1 MQRGG
6 QHRTRSNNSKVS
18 GAGGRGRQSE
28 PARVH
33 AISCDLVRSRRG
45 SLRAT
50 RTMAAVSHRIYPVA
64 AAVAATMAGRPVP
77 AHDRIYPPVPPYG
90 RPLYVGTGLDS
101 RHAVMHRLVRPP
113 KMRVCTQVRTCR
125 AVWWECDVSLPVY
138 VRSVARRWRIL
149 ICCPSQRDI
158 DGVDNTTSTSRLSSP
173 LTRV

>member
-1 MQRGG
+1 MQRGDMQRGG
-6 QHRTRSNNSKVS
+6 QHRTRSNNNKVS

-125 AVWWECDVSLPVY
+125 AVCGGSVMCRCPSMSGLLLGGGGSS
-138 VRSVARRWRIL
+138 SVARR
-149 ICCPSQRDI
+149 S
-158 DGVDNTTSTSRLSSP
+158 VT
-173 LTRV
+173 